1 MILLI
6 DINHGALDVAKEY
19 YNLGYRDIHI
29 WDIYGKLEKD
39 KDILKKYN
47 DIIKYLKI
55 IPHREKPDI
64 SKYEEVIAPIHCPIN
79 CRFTSFHHAISKII
93 REKYGNIHRKFIE
106 ITGVKGK
113 TTTTE
118 LISHILSK
126 EYEIF
131 INNSNRGSITPV
143 SVLKSIDKLYENDI
157 LDNYDLFIFEVSLG
171 ITSCRYGALINVLE
185 NYPIGR
191 GLRDALFA
199 KMSSMKLGE
208 RVYINREV
216 VEEYSSRVGRRI
228 EGNVVEI
235 DKKDAKILSK
245 YPLKYRYKD
254 KIVEFNRDVFGVH
267 YVENSLFAIE
277 ICKNFLDMEDILDR
291 IYSFKIR
298 SRMNIRSHNPI
309 VIENINPG
317 LDVRSIDYAIRDFK
331 SIFNEGVVVI
341 GGDFGCTC
349 EEIDTKKLGNI
360 LSNYR
365 NYFKFI
371 LVGPLGREL
380 REYIN
385 GEYLENLEDIYRRSP
400 SENML
405 IIYRKSISL

>member
-39 KDILKKYN
+39 RDILKKYN

-216 VEEYSSRVGRRI
+216 VEEYSSKVGRRI

-385 GEYLENLEDIYRRSP
+385 GEYLENLEDIYQRSP

>member
-39 KDILKKYN
+39 RDILKKYN

-385 GEYLENLEDIYRRSP
+385 GEYLENLEDIYRKSP
-400 SENML
+400 SKNML

>member
-39 KDILKKYN
+39 RDILKKYN

-185 NYPIGR
+185 NYSIGR

-216 VEEYSSRVGRRI
+216 VEEYSSKVGRRI

>member
-39 KDILKKYN
+39 RDILKKYN

-216 VEEYSSRVGRRI
+216 VEEYFSKVGRRI

-400 SENML
+400 SDNML

>member
-1 MILLI
+1 MLLI

-39 KDILKKYN
+39 RDILKKYN

-216 VEEYSSRVGRRI
+216 VEEYFSKVGRRI

-400 SENML
+400 SDNML